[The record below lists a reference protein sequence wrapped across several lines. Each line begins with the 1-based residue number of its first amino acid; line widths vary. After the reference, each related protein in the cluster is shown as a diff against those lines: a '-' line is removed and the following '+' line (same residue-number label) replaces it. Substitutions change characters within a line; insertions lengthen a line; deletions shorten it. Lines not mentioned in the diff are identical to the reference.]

1 MKLVFVTNFI
11 NHHQVPLADEFYHH
25 LGDNYKFITTVD
37 IPESFKKAG
46 YPEYQKKEYLFNAYT
61 SKDNEEKAIQLI
73 NEADVVITGAAPERY
88 VRQRLKKNDLTF
100 MYNERWLK
108 TKWRIIDYPRK
119 KHQHRFNKNSNL
131 YYLAASAFVPNDMK
145 ILNAYHNKIFKWGYF
160 TKVKELEIERVLKSK
175 REEKLKLIWCARF
188 INWKHPEMIPTLA
201 KYLKEKGCNFE
212 IDMVGSGVL
221 LQKIEKMVQQYN
233 LEGYVNIIGNK
244 PNSEVLQMMRESH
257 IFIFT
262 SDRGEGWGAVLNE
275 AMSNGCAVVA
285 SHEIGAVPFLLKDK
299 ENGMVFKSQNN
310 DSLAEKVEYLIL
322 NEEKRERM
330 AIEAYKTIKDV
341 WSPGNAAKEF
351 MRLSKSILN
360 NEKVETENGPCSK
373 AHIQK

>member
-1 MKLVFVTNFI
+1 MKLIFLSNFI

-73 NEADVVITGAAPERY
+73 NEADVVITGSAPQRY

-100 MYNERWLK
+100 MYGERWLK
-108 TKWRIIDYPRK
+108 TKSRIIDFPRK
-119 KHQHRFNKNSNL
+119 KYQHRFNKKSNV
-131 YYLAASAFVPNDMK
+131 YYLAASAYVPNDMK
-145 ILNAYHNKIFKWGYF
+145 LLAAYANKIFKWGYF
-160 TKVKELEIERVLKSK
+160 PAVKEIDIQKNLVVK
-175 REEKLKLIWCARF
+175 RNQKIRMIWCARY
-188 INWKHPEMIPTLA
+188 INWKRPEMVPVLA
-201 KYLKEKGCNFE
+201 KYLKEKGYEFE

-221 LQKIEKMVQQYN
+221 LPKIEKMIRQYN

-244 PNSEVLQMMRESH
+244 PNNEVLKMMRESH

-275 AMSNGCAVVA
+275 AMSSGCTVVA

-299 ENGMVFKSQNN
+299 ENGMIFESKNN
-310 DSLAEKVEYLIL
+310 ASLANKVEYLIL
-322 NEEKRERM
+322 NEGKRERM

-341 WSPGNAAKEF
+341 WSPGNAAKQF
-351 MRLSKSILN
+351 IRLSKSFLN
-360 NEKVETENGPCSK
+360 NEQVEIENGPCSN